1 MSIFDK
7 DLFEAGLAKRKSTL
21 GDEYVENS
29 LANAT

>member
-21 GDEYVENS
+21 GDDNS
-29 LANAT
+29 NHTKK